1 MLENIKCQVCIRE
14 KIMERLN
21 NILEEQ
27 LTESL
32 DQIIIS
38 NPRRAALAQKIKIRP
53 VLLKEQL
60 NFQVTEYKGKQV
72 FHENLEKGALIAY
85 ILDQMNSFFGQM
97 ELNSASKTVHVLVSK
112 KGTVTIKQKVQKNEV
127 KPKELSHNR
136 KKRYILEEGTAIPFL
151 VDLGVQTKEG
161 KIVNSRYDKFR
172 QINRFLEFIQDIVEA
187 LPKGRELTIVD
198 FGCGKS
204 YLIFTI
210 FKNYL
215 LEQGVDENHIIS
227 IELDQRK
234 DKKYRNPDTIL
245 DFIESS
251 IVDEEQYYV
260 LLDEVQLLE
269 EFEEVLNSLLHIK
282 NVDVYVTGSNSKFL
296 SKDVITEFRGRGD
309 EIHIYPLTFKE
320 FMQVY
325 EGDIYHGWAEYVIY
339 GGLPLTV
346 TMKTEEQKVNYL
358 TKLFDETY
366 LIDIIERHHIEK
378 SQELEDLVNILA
390 SVIGSLTNVPKIE
403 ATFKSVV
410 QSNISGN
417 TIRQYI
423 EYLEDAFVINK
434 ANRYNVKGRKY
445 IGTPL
450 KYYFE
455 DVGLRNARLGFR
467 QIEETHI
474 MENIVY
480 NELRS
485 RGYSVDVGVVEK
497 RGVNQEGK
505 MERIYLE
512 IDFIANLGSKR
523 YYIQSAFSLPTEEKR
538 LQEKASLINVNDS
551 FKKIILVK
559 DVMNVTRDEDGITT
573 MSIYDFLLKENSLE
587 L

>member
-1 MLENIKCQVCIRE
+1 MLFLS
-14 KIMERLN
+14 KIFN
-21 NILEEQ
+21 EEF
-27 LTESL
+27 
-32 DQIIIS
+32 
-38 NPRRAALAQKIKIRP
+38 
-53 VLLKEQL
+53 V
-60 NFQVTEYKGKQV
+60 
-72 FHENLEKGALIAY
+72 
-85 ILDQMNSFFGQM
+85 MN
-97 ELNSASKTVHVLVSK
+97 
-112 KGTVTIKQKVQKNEV
+112 
-127 KPKELSHNR
+127 
-136 KKRYILEEGTAIPFL
+136 
-151 VDLGVQTKEG
+151 
-161 KIVNSRYDKFR
+161 
-172 QINRFLEFIQDIVEA
+172 INRDKYLNDLINRMHNGMIKVVT
-187 LPKGRELTIVD
+187 GIRR
-198 FGCGKS
+198 CGKS

>member
-1 MLENIKCQVCIRE
+1 
-14 KIMERLN
+14 
-21 NILEEQ
+21 
-27 LTESL
+27 
-32 DQIIIS
+32 
-38 NPRRAALAQKIKIRP
+38 
-53 VLLKEQL
+53 
-60 NFQVTEYKGKQV
+60 
-72 FHENLEKGALIAY
+72 
-85 ILDQMNSFFGQM
+85 MN
-97 ELNSASKTVHVLVSK
+97 
-112 KGTVTIKQKVQKNEV
+112 
-127 KPKELSHNR
+127 
-136 KKRYILEEGTAIPFL
+136 
-151 VDLGVQTKEG
+151 
-161 KIVNSRYDKFR
+161 
-172 QINRFLEFIQDIVEA
+172 INRDKYLNDLINRMHNGMIKVVT
-187 LPKGRELTIVD
+187 GIRR
-198 FGCGKS
+198 CGKS
-204 YLIFTI
+204 YLIFII
-210 FKNYL
+210 FRNYL

-245 DFIESS
+245 DYIESG

-309 EIHIYPLTFKE
+309 EIHVYPLTFKE

-325 EGDIYHGWAEYVIY
+325 EGDVYHGWAEYVIY

-346 TMKTEEQKVNYL
+346 TMKTEEQKINYL
-358 TKLFDETY
+358 TKLFEETY
-366 LIDIIERHHIEK
+366 LIDIIERHRIDK
-378 SQELEDLVNILA
+378 TQELEDLVNILA
-390 SVIGSLTNVPKIE
+390 SAIGSLTNVPKIE
-403 ATFKSVV
+403 ATFRSVV

-497 RGVNQEGK
+497 RGVNSEGK
-505 MERIYLE
+505 TKRTYLE

-523 YYIQSAFSLPTEEKR
+523 YYIQSAFSMPTEEKR
-538 LQEKASLINVNDS
+538 LQEKASLVNVNDS

>member
-1 MLENIKCQVCIRE
+1 MNIKRD
-14 KIMERLN
+14 KYLN
-21 NILEEQ
+21 
-27 LTESL
+27 
-32 DQIIIS
+32 
-38 NPRRAALAQKIKIRP
+38 
-53 VLLKEQL
+53 
-60 NFQVTEYKGKQV
+60 
-72 FHENLEKGALIAY
+72 
-85 ILDQMNSFFGQM
+85 
-97 ELNSASKTVHVLVSK
+97 
-112 KGTVTIKQKVQKNEV
+112 
-127 KPKELSHNR
+127 
-136 KKRYILEEGTAIPFL
+136 
-151 VDLGVQTKEG
+151 DL
-161 KIVNSRYDKFR
+161 
-172 QINRFLEFIQDIVEA
+172 INRMHNGMIKVVTGI
-187 LPKGRELTIVD
+187 RR
-198 FGCGKS
+198 CGKS

-215 LEQGVDENHIIS
+215 LEQGVDEKHIIS

-245 DFIESS
+245 AFIENS
-251 IVDEEQYYV
+251 IADEGQYYV

-325 EGDIYHGWAEYVIY
+325 EGDVYHGWAEYVIY

-346 TMKTEEQKVNYL
+346 TMKTEEQKINYL
-358 TKLFDETY
+358 TKLFEETY
-366 LIDIIERHHIEK
+366 LIDIIERHRIDK
-378 SQELEDLVNILA
+378 TQELEDLVNVLA
-390 SVIGSLTNVPKIE
+390 SAIGSLTNVPKIE
-403 ATFKSVV
+403 ATFKSVI
-410 QSNISGN
+410 QSNISAN

-445 IGTPL
+445 IGTPM

-497 RGVNQEGK
+497 RGLNSEGK
-505 MERIYLE
+505 TERTYLE

-523 YYIQSAFSLPTEEKR
+523 YYIQSAFSMPTEEKR
-538 LQEKASLINVNDS
+538 MQEKVSLVNVNDS

-559 DVMNVTRDEDGITT
+559 DIMNVTRDEDGITT

>member
-1 MLENIKCQVCIRE
+1 MNIKRD
-14 KIMERLN
+14 KYLN
-21 NILEEQ
+21 
-27 LTESL
+27 
-32 DQIIIS
+32 
-38 NPRRAALAQKIKIRP
+38 
-53 VLLKEQL
+53 
-60 NFQVTEYKGKQV
+60 
-72 FHENLEKGALIAY
+72 
-85 ILDQMNSFFGQM
+85 
-97 ELNSASKTVHVLVSK
+97 
-112 KGTVTIKQKVQKNEV
+112 
-127 KPKELSHNR
+127 
-136 KKRYILEEGTAIPFL
+136 
-151 VDLGVQTKEG
+151 DL
-161 KIVNSRYDKFR
+161 
-172 QINRFLEFIQDIVEA
+172 INRMHNGMIKVVTGI
-187 LPKGRELTIVD
+187 RR
-198 FGCGKS
+198 CGKS

-215 LEQGVDENHIIS
+215 LEQGVDAEHIIS

-251 IVDEEQYYV
+251 ITDEEQYYV

-325 EGDIYHGWAEYVIY
+325 EGDVYHGWAEYVIY

-346 TMKTEEQKVNYL
+346 TMKTEEQKINYL
-358 TKLFDETY
+358 TKLFEETY
-366 LIDIIERHHIEK
+366 LIDIIERHRIDK
-378 SQELEDLVNILA
+378 TQELEDLVNILA
-390 SVIGSLTNVPKIE
+390 SAIGSLTNVPKIE
-403 ATFKSVV
+403 ATFRSIV

-497 RGVNQEGK
+497 RGVNSEGK
-505 MERIYLE
+505 TERIYLE

-523 YYIQSAFSLPTEEKR
+523 YYIQSAFSMPTEEKR
-538 LQEKASLINVNDS
+538 LQEKASLVNVNDS